1 MFPDSEVIL
10 EVGEGGG
17 EERRENLCCCSLTP
31 KYERPSHCRAP
42 PAVSSSPSETSITL
56 LQGGAGGNAHISI
69 SSPTTNQKTKNKQ
82 KKTALF
88 CYRSRSTPSS
98 LLLSAAAQVRPKK
111 SNTIRVSVCDRTVPL
126 VRPSRRKTLLLQRHV
141 FTGINVPAPYC

>member
-1 MFPDSEVIL
+1 MKSFWRWEKEEVRRGEKTSAAAASHPNTSGRLTVEPPRQFPPLHLKPASRSSKVAQVET
-10 EVGEGGG
+10 
-17 EERRENLCCCSLTP
+17 LTSP
-31 KYERPSHCRAP
+31 FLHRP
-42 PAVSSSPSETSITL
+42 
-56 LQGGAGGNAHISI
+56 
-69 SSPTTNQKTKNKQ
+69 PTKKQKTN